1 MNLAMMILKRK
12 HPMFGKLEK
21 ELERDFKKNH
31 LKRIK
36 AVIAKKKKVGSKIY
50 Q

>member
-1 MNLAMMILKRK
+1 
-12 HPMFGKLEK
+12 MFGKLEK

-36 AVIAKKKKVGSKIY
+36 AVIAKKKKQEARFINEYRQKKYERFIN
-50 Q
+50 